1 MQLLKVFFKL
11 QLWGHR
17 LKVFLSCSCG
27 DTGMDLSWY
36 CGIWLPSVWWAVQQ
50 VRSQCQPHGCG
61 PFCLLA
67 GLSPP
72 PGDGAKCWTA
82 TQTPTDSLRGECSAG
97 WPPPAVPWHSLEVKP
112 VLAISPNKNPDPF
125 PPISSLLMPLPV
137 FPSSYLH
144 GKKKIIPTSACCQRA
159 PGRIYPFQPIEVPR
173 PWSQVPPN
181 VPVPPDLQSLAHNRG
196 DKSLLSVPPPH
207 AKPQHVP
214 RAVASRAALLC
225 QGAGFI
231 LRLI

>member
-1 MQLLKVFFKL
+1 MGTQIEGFFKL
-11 QLWGHR
+11 QLWGHGNGSVLVLWDLVAFGVMSCAAGQVSVPAPR
-17 LKVFLSCSCG
+17 LWSLLSAR
-27 DTGMDLSWY
+27 
-36 CGIWLPSVWWAVQQ
+36 WAFPTAGR
-50 VRSQCQPHGCG
+50 RSQV
-61 PFCLLA
+61 L
-67 GLSPP
+67 
-72 PGDGAKCWTA
+72 
-82 TQTPTDSLRGECSAG
+82 DSHADTHRLPERGMQCRVT
-97 WPPPAVPWHSLEVKP
+97 PPAVPWHSLEVKP

-159 PGRIYPFQPIEVPR
+159 PGRIYPFQPIEVPQ